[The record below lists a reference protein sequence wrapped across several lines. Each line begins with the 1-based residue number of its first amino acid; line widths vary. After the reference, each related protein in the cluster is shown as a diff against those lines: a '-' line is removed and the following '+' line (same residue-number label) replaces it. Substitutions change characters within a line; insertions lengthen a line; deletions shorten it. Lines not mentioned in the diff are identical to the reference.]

1 MRKTQPEDL
10 PALARAA
17 VEDGIARYFAD
28 RQARVRPFV
37 DRHFSLAGSLAL
49 HRAALG
55 ADVLRAPANLVLAG
69 PHAGLQ
75 AVGLLA
81 GKLGAERL
89 ARAVKGRRLLLR
101 TDVARQTEWLILTE
115 LLELPCRQRGRRS
128 DRDALAETIL
138 SDPRV
143 TEAAAALLAP
153 VGARGNDPA
162 FRDRLTE
169 AMASYAGTRAA
180 AAEITTSLLTLSTG
194 ALAVKHFTPGAVSL
208 GPALAAILAQQAAIA
223 SFPFGAGLGSLWYSM
238 FPAAPSLAL
247 VAGLTGG
254 LMLAAS
260 GAAAFAGVVA
270 DPVQRR
276 LGLHERRLRRML
288 RALERQMRDPAA
300 PAFAVRDQYVARLLD
315 LFDLLGSAWRLAH
328 GA

>member
-1 MRKTQPEDL
+1 MMTTQPADL

-55 ADVLRAPANLVLAG
+55 GDVLRAPANLVLAG
-69 PHAGLQ
+69 PHAALQ
-75 AVGLLA
+75 AAGLLA
-81 GKLGAERL
+81 GKLRAGRL
-89 ARAVKGRRLLLR
+89 ARAMRGRSLLLR
-101 TDVARQTEWLILTE
+101 TNVGREIEWLVFTE
-115 LLELPCRQRGRRS
+115 LLELPCRQRGRQS

-138 SDPRV
+138 ADPRV
-143 TEAAAALLAP
+143 AETAAMFLAP
-153 VGARGNDPA
+153 VGARGDDPA
-162 FRDRLTE
+162 FRARLTE

-194 ALAVKHFTPGAVSL
+194 ALAVKHLTPGAVSL
-208 GPALAAILAQQAAIA
+208 GPALAAILAQQAAVA
-223 SFPFGAGLGSLWYSM
+223 SFPLGTGLGSIWYGL
-238 FPAAPSLAL
+238 FPVVPSLGL

-254 LMLAAS
+254 LMLAAAC
-260 GAAAFAGVVA
+260 AAAFAGIVA